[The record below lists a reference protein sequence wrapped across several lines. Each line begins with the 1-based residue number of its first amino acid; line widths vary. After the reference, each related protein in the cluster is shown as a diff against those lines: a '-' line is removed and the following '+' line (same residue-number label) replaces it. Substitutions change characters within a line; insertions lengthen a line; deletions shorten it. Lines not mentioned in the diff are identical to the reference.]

1 MRSFNQLMQFNLET
15 EFQKAEEK
23 LIIVRARQHLA
34 ETKGQ
39 KHKEGEKKSAL
50 ILATHHDS
58 SSMIRTG
65 NNRFDKKVK
74 RLLLDQFPDNQK

>member
-1 MRSFNQLMQFNLET
+1 MRSFNQLMQFNLEM

-23 LIIVRARQHLA
+23 LTIVRARQHLA

-39 KHKEGEKKSAL
+39 KYKEGEKKSAL
-50 ILATHHDS
+50 ILSTHHES

-74 RLLLDQFPDNQK
+74 RLLLD